1 MLPHSYRALVERSA
15 SRFGPALAIED
26 GERRLTFV
34 ELLAAAENA
43 CAACLACGIE
53 RGDRVAIWAPNLWSW
68 VVAALGASF
77 AGAVLVPINT
87 RFKGKEARFIL
98 EKTRARLL
106 FTVDEFLGTDYV
118 GLVERE
124 GGPRTP
130 DRPLPGLPQLERVI
144 LLSGQRNDALSWDDF
159 TALAAH
165 VAKPS
170 VRERADGIAG
180 EDVSDILFTS
190 GTTGQPKGVMTTHAQ
205 NIRAFSSWSE
215 VVGLRA
221 GDRYLIVNPFFHA
234 FGYKAGW
241 LACLL
246 SGATILP
253 HAVFDVPAV
262 LERIARDRVT
272 VLPGPPTLYQSLLAH
287 PDRPRYDLSGLR
299 LAVTGAASIPVELV
313 RRMKEELGFDTVIT
327 GYGLTE
333 ACGIATMCRFD
344 DDLETIATTSG
355 RAIPDVRVK
364 TVTSEGRDAAPGEP
378 GEVLISGYN
387 VMLGYFEEAERTRET
402 LTEDGWLMTGDIGVL
417 DERGY
422 LRITDRKKDLF
433 IVGGF
438 NCYPAE
444 VERLM
449 LQHRNVAQVA
459 VIGVPD
465 PRLGEVGLAFVVPH
479 PSVFPKRDGFNE
491 PEASAEFVAE
501 LSAWCRE
508 HMANY
513 KVPRRI
519 ELVSELPLN
528 ASGKVTKDVLRERAS
543 AFQSIWNA

>member
-15 SRFGPALAIED
+15 SRFGQALAIED
-26 GERRLTFV
+26 GEHKLTFA
-34 ELLAAAENA
+34 ELQAAAENA

-53 RGDRVAIWAPNLWSW
+53 RGDRVAIWAPNLLRW

-106 FTVDEFLGTDYV
+106 FTVDQFLGTDYV

-130 DRPLPGLPQLERVI
+130 DRPLPGLPHLERVI
-144 LLSGQRNDALSWDDF
+144 LLSGQRENALSWDDF

-165 VAKPS
+165 VAKPA
-170 VRERADGIAG
+170 VHERADGIAG

-287 PDRPRYDLSGLR
+287 PDRPRYDISGLR

-344 DDLETIATTSG
+344 DDLETIASTSG
-355 RAIPDVRVK
+355 RAIPDVLVK
-364 TVTSEGRDAAPGEP
+364 TVTGDGRDTPAGEP
-378 GEVLISGYN
+378 GEVMISGYN
-387 VMLGYFEEAERTRET
+387 VMLGYFEEPERTRET
-402 LTEDGWLMTGDIGVL
+402 LTEGGWLQTGDIGVL

-422 LRITDRKKDLF
+422 LRITDRKKDLI

-449 LQHRNVAQVA
+449 LQHRNVVQVA

-479 PSVFPKRDGFNE
+479 PSVLPKGDRFNE
-491 PEASAEFVAE
+491 PEAAAEFVAE

-528 ASGKVTKDVLRERAS
+528 ASGKVTKDVLRERAQ